1 MKWKIKSKVID
12 TYELSNN
19 DIQDVYLIYVLDENE
34 RPIVATEAYGI
45 EDRVYKTRMYTVTYG
60 RYLVSIEHE

>member
-12 TYELSNN
+12 TYKSSNN
-19 DIQDVYLIYVLDENE
+19 DIQDVYLIYVLDDNG
-34 RPIVATEAYGI
+34 RPIVATKAYGL
-45 EDRVYKTRMYTVTYG
+45 EDRIHKTRMYTASYG